1 MGQFEVTWA
10 GFGGQG
16 IMVAGQ
22 LLAYSGIKEGKNVV
36 WIPSYGPEMR
46 GGTAYCTVVV
56 SDSRIGSPIIN
67 NPRCCAVF
75 NRPSFDKFSARV
87 KPGGL
92 LLVNSTLINVSTDR
106 TDITEI
112 LFPANEIALKAG
124 NAKAANVAMLGVF
137 VGATGIV
144 SYDTVLHVLEEK
156 LGAKKEILGVNRTV
170 LKQGYE
176 YGLESTASGKKTA
189 RRKKA

>member
-1 MGQFEVTWA
+1 MSQYEVLWA

-22 LLAYSGIKEGKNVV
+22 LLAYTGIKEGKNVV

-56 SDSRIGSPIIN
+56 SDKRIGSPIMSLVQAA
-67 NPRCCAVF
+67 CVF
-75 NRPSFDKFSARV
+75 NRPSFDKFTPKI

-92 LLVNSTLINVSTDR
+92 LVVNSSLINTTTDR

-112 LFPANEIALKAG
+112 LVPANQIAIDAG
-124 NAKAANVAMLGVF
+124 NVRAANIVMLGAF
-137 VGATGIV
+137 VGATGIIDPENLRAV
-144 SYDTVLHVLEEK
+144 IHEK
-156 LGAKKEILGVNRTV
+156 LGAKKAV
-170 LKQGYE
+170 LSINLAVLDL
-176 YGLESTASGKKTA
+176 GLELGKKGI
-189 RRKKA
+189 RQRQKA